1 MCVCLKIY
9 STRFIFF
16 GGIKV
21 LVVKAQP
28 IILLNIFSLNWLHE
42 CDCELSNEAIEA
54 LHGSFEG
61 LHGAP
66 EGNLLALDRALQGLD
81 EALDATLDATLE
93 AQDGA
98 LQGLDAILEE
108 LEALDGD
115 LDGDLDGTLQG
126 VHGAFEGLHG
136 AFEALEVHN
145 FHPLLICFEIQFADS
160 RKFFNAMF
168 WRKFSNKWNNSTEK
182 MELISARYFDI
193 KFHE

>member
-81 EALDATLDATLE
+81 EALDATLE

-145 FHPLLICFEIQFADS
+145 FRPLLICFEIQFADS
-160 RKFFNAMF
+160 RKFFKAMF

-182 MELISARYFDI
+182 MELISARYFDV